1 MIYIFS
7 LVLGLVIGSF
17 NNLVVTRLIRNESI
31 VFPNSHCDFCGRK
44 LRHIDMIPV
53 ISFINLKARCRYCN
67 EKIPVDNLI
76 NELLTGFIFLIS
88 TDHIIYNRIFLFN
101 LLVVLTLIIVSEID
115 LKTMD
120 IYMRFIYI
128 IGILGFIYR
137 IIYFGFD
144 MYFIRFVAIFSLL
157 YLFIYYVSKK
167 SIGDGDLFLY
177 LSLFL
182 FVDNSYLIEF
192 VLLSIWIGAIFS
204 VFVATK
210 NKTMKIKIPF
220 APFIS
225 IAFFLVQYGIIN
237 WSFI

>member
-1 MIYIFS
+1 MIYVFS

-31 VFPNSHCDFCGRK
+31 VFPNSHCDSCGRK
-44 LRHIDMIPV
+44 LRYIDMIPV

-76 NELLTGFIFLIS
+76 NELLTGFIFIIS
-88 TDHIIYNRIFLFN
+88 TDHIIYNPIFLFN
-101 LLVVLTLIIVSEID
+101 LLVVLILIIVSEID

-128 IGILGFIYR
+128 IGILGFVYR
-137 IIYFGFD
+137 IMHIGFD
-144 MYFIRFVAIFSLL
+144 MYFIKFIIIFSLS
-157 YLFIYYVSKK
+157 YLLIYYISKK

-182 FVDNSYLIEF
+182 FVDNNYLIKF

-204 VFVATK
+204 IFVAIK
-210 NKTMKIKIPF
+210 NKTMKLKIPF
-220 APFIS
+220 TPFIT
-225 IAFFLVQYGIIN
+225 IAFFLIQYGIIN